1 MGSEG
6 AARRFLLRGAVLL
19 LALLATLARAEDAPL
34 QYEYRGIVPEGVY
47 TAAEIGAFLRKNPT
61 ATHEVRRDEWDEWRL
76 AGRVPEIV
84 DAWLNDPVAESPEA
98 SVPALEAVVPD
109 SGDGGHPR
117 NAPESSPLAEPVPT
131 AEATT
136 PAPLDRVRGLGELW
150 LGVGFDPATTQAPTL
165 SLRRLA
171 AGMAVDG
178 GLVSGR
184 VYLSAGGVEPV
195 VVEDAWLR
203 IGEQGPSEVFGRLG
217 IARPAFGLADD
228 LEDGRRF
235 WVAGAS
241 AELERAGG
249 FFPQA
254 TLGVGG
260 GGGNQRWDVFAE
272 VADAGGVSPL
282 QVSDLDAVEAR
293 GRVRGHLG
301 DDDVDVGLGAS
312 VAWRT
317 PALGDAAPR
326 TMVGVSA
333 AASTARLSVVGEL
346 LAGVEGED
354 AVPLVGGL
362 LLVAVDTPL
371 AGALRAF
378 GLVVGGGGWDP
389 TLTGLPDE
397 SDAPDA
403 TYEGRA
409 GANLGWA
416 TTGASLIT
424 GVGYHLTV
432 PQDINLPISH
442 ALLVEAAWRY

>member
-1 MGSEG
+1 M
-6 AARRFLLRGAVLL
+6 LL
-19 LALLATLARAEDAPL
+19 LALLATLAQAEDMPL
-34 QYEYRGIVPEGVY
+34 RYQYRGIVPEGVY
-47 TAAEIGAFLRKNPT
+47 SAAEIGAFLRKNPT

-76 AGRVPEIV
+76 AGRVPDIV
-84 DAWLNDPVAESPEA
+84 DAWLNDPVTEAPGA

-109 SGDGGHPR
+109 SGDGGHAPR
-117 NAPESSPLAEPVPT
+117 NAPESPPGAEPVST
-131 AEATT
+131 AEAAVL
-136 PAPLDRVRGLGELW
+136 APLDGVRGLGELW
-150 LGVGFDPATTQAPTL
+150 LGVGFDPSTTQAPTL

-171 AGMAVDG
+171 AGVAVDG

-184 VYLSAGGVEPV
+184 VYLSAGGVEAL

-203 IGEQGPSEVFGRLG
+203 IEEPGPTGAFGRIG

-241 AELERAGG
+241 AELDRAGG

-260 GGGNQRWDVFAE
+260 GGGTQRWDLTGE
-272 VADAGGVSPL
+272 VADAGGTSPTE
-282 QVSDLDAVEAR
+282 VVDLDAVEAR
-293 GRVRGHLG
+293 GRVRGDFG
-301 DDDVDVGLGAS
+301 DDALGVRVGGS

-317 PALGDAAPR
+317 PALGESTPR
-326 TMVGVSA
+326 TVAAISA
-333 AASTARLSVVGEL
+333 AAHSERLSIVGEF
-346 LAGVEGED
+346 LAGVEGD
-354 AVPLVGGL
+354 DGVPLVGGL
-362 LLVAVDTPL
+362 VLLAVDTPVG
-371 AGALRAF
+371 GALRSF

-397 SDAPDA
+397 QDTPDA
-403 TYEGRA
+403 TYDGRA
-409 GANLGWA
+409 GANLHWSAPGS
-416 TTGASLIT
+416 SLLT

-432 PQDINLPISH
+432 PQDIEAPIAH